1 MTTPLGE
8 DPRFARVILSLLL
21 LEILHSPWLGAQPAG
36 HPDFELVESTPIGTI
51 LDNPDI
57 RNAHEVWLD
66 MINAARSTLDI
77 EEFYISNQSG
87 EPLEDIIAAIEQAA
101 DRQVAVRIIAETKFY
116 KTYPETIE
124 RLRKNHNIEVRL
136 IDLGKLTG
144 GIQHAKYFIV
154 DNTSTY
160 LGSQNFDWRSLK
172 HIHELGIR
180 IKNAEATRV
189 FLDIF
194 NLDWKLAEVSD
205 RAAAA
210 ALVKPHTYGAPLRS
224 VSGEDTILY
233 TPTCSPI
240 GLIPD
245 STRWDEPNIVR
256 LIDDAQE
263 GVSLQFLTYDTRS
276 RGGSDYTVLDN
287 ALRRA
292 AARNVKVRLLVA
304 DWEKG
309 TASETSLKEL
319 AKVPNVEV
327 KFSDIPEWSG
337 GYVSFARVEHCKFII
352 ADSSAFW
359 LGTANAE
366 KSYFYATRNVGVVAR
381 NAKLAATMQRIFFK
395 SWDGPYTERV
405 EPGKTY
411 TRREH
416 GEKQ

>member
-1 MTTPLGE
+1 MKTLFRPFT
-8 DPRFARVILSLLL
+8 LSIFLFFTLLVP
-21 LEILHSPWLGAQPAG
+21 ITRAQPAG
-36 HPDFELVESTPIGTI
+36 HPDFELVESTPIGTV

-57 RNAHEVWLD
+57 RNAREVWLE

-124 RLRKNHNIEVRL
+124 RLRKKHNIEVRL

-154 DNTSTY
+154 DGTSTY

-180 IKNAEATRV
+180 INNAEAARV
-189 FLDIF
+189 YLDIF
-194 NLDWKLAEVSD
+194 NLDWKLAEVND

-210 ALVKPHTYGAPLRS
+210 ALVKPHRYAVPLHS

-245 STRWDEPNIVR
+245 STLWDEPNIVR
-256 LIDDAQE
+256 LIDNAKEQ
-263 GVSLQFLTYDTRS
+263 VSLQFLTYDTRS

-352 ADSSAFW
+352 ADSSSFW

-366 KSYFYATRNVGVVAR
+366 KSYFYATRNVGVVVR
-381 NAKLAATMQRIFFK
+381 NAGLAETMHRIFLK
-395 SWDGPYTERV
+395 SWDGPYTEKV
-405 EPGKTY
+405 EPDKIY